1 MLTTSGGTGGPDT
14 VRRLNVPQPLRV
26 EAADDGTPRRVQ
38 YRGQTARP
46 GRWRAV
52 DQVRERYRVEARWW
66 TSEPVAR
73 EYFDLLLEG
82 GLPFAVFR
90 DRIDGRWYAQRDG

>member
-14 VRRLNVPQPLRV
+14 VRRLNVPRPLRV
-26 EAADDGTPRRVQ
+26 EPGDDGVPRRVQ
-38 YRGQTARP
+38 HG
-46 GRWRAV
+46 GRWRGV
-52 DQVRERYRVEARWW
+52 VQVRERYRVEDRWW

-82 GLPFAVFR
+82 GLPFAVFH
-90 DRIDGRWYAQRDG
+90 DRIDTRWYAQRDG